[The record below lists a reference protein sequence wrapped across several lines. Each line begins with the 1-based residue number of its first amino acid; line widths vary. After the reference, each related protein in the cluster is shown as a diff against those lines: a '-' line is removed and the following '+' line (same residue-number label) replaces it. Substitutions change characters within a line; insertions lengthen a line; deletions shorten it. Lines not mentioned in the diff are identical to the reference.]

1 MSVRILFTKQI
12 TGNNWKETSSQKS
25 FKVFALSTKRWD
37 EYLFAS
43 FDLWKLSYFCQF
55 LSKRNQFRMLFGS
68 KEIKGRTNWI
78 ALLSY
83 CYHCELHCVSSMACH
98 AQVVFLFY
106 QLQFLCTCKI
116 QNALW
121 MIAIFIFQIQYA
133 ALSLNPLTFYL
144 CLCDKLV
151 FFFFPRDIYFCQVHL
166 HSLES
171 NTQECFSSFSLVS
184 SLTESLPS
192 NDTFYQSKVFSISL
206 PGF

>member
-1 MSVRILFTKQI
+1 
-12 TGNNWKETSSQKS
+12 
-25 FKVFALSTKRWD
+25 
-37 EYLFAS
+37 
-43 FDLWKLSYFCQF
+43 
-55 LSKRNQFRMLFGS
+55 MLFGS

-151 FFFFPRDIYFCQVHL
+151 FFSSQGTFIFVRCICIHQNQIHKNVFLLFLQFHPLLHLFQVMIL
-166 HSLES
+166 
-171 NTQECFSSFSLVS
+171 
-184 SLTESLPS
+184 
-192 NDTFYQSKVFSISL
+192 SISL
-206 PGF
+206 KCFQSVSLVFKKLT

>member
-1 MSVRILFTKQI
+1 MCHTQYLGWLTWCLWEFYPPNKSLETIGKKHQI
-12 TGNNWKETSSQKS
+12 KKS

-37 EYLFAS
+37 EYFFAS

-83 CYHCELHCVSSMACH
+83 CYHCELHCVSNMACH

-151 FFFFPRDIYFCQVHL
+151 VFFLPKGHLFLSGASASIRIKFTRMFFFFF
-166 HSLES
+166 
-171 NTQECFSSFSLVS
+171 FSFIPYCIS
-184 SLTESLPS
+184 S
-192 NDTFYQSKVFSISL
+192 K
-206 PGF
+206 

>member
-1 MSVRILFTKQI
+1 MCHTQYLGWLTWCLWEYCPPNKSLETIGKKDQI
-12 TGNNWKETSSQKS
+12 KKVLRFLHYQLRGGMNISLHLLISETCHIFVSSW
-25 FKVFALSTKRWD
+25 A
-37 EYLFAS
+37 
-43 FDLWKLSYFCQF
+43 
-55 LSKRNQFRMLFGS
+55 KRNQFRMLFGS

-78 ALLSY
+78 SLLSY
-83 CYHCELHCVSSMACH
+83 CYHCELHCVANMACH

-151 FFFFPRDIYFCQVHL
+151 FFLPKGHLFLSGASAFIRIKYTRMFFFFF
-166 HSLES
+166 
-171 NTQECFSSFSLVS
+171 FSFIPYCIS
-184 SLTESLPS
+184 S
-192 NDTFYQSKVFSISL
+192 K
-206 PGF
+206 